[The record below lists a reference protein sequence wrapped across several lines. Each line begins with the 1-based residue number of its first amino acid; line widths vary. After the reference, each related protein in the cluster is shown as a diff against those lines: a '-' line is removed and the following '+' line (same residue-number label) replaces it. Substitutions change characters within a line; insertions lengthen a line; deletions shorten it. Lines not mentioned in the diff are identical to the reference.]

1 MSLSTRVAI
10 SRYLSSRI
18 NREEIRAYVRFVL
31 AKEFGISSLPMLEYI
46 IKREA
51 NYNPYAL
58 NSSSGAGGM
67 FQALPPSKMGCTTSA
82 DIDCQITFFINYIK
96 NRYKT
101 PQQAYYFWLAN
112 NYY

>member
-1 MSLSTRVAI
+1 VSLSTRVAI

-46 IKREA
+46 IEKES
-51 NYNPYAL
+51 NYNPYAI
-58 NSSSGAGGM
+58 NASSGACSLGQ
-67 FQALPPSKMGCTTSA
+67 FLPCSKIKCDLRDM
-82 DIDCQITFFINYIK
+82 DCQTSSFINYIRQ
-96 NRYKT
+96 RYQT
-101 PQQAYYFWLAN
+101 PQRAYSFWLSN